1 MRKYL
6 LLFAVL
12 ILLSLAGCQIASGK
26 RALDLIPPSTPDF
39 FLISKRS
46 FESHKYPGEQETAI
60 GRYGPEVPV
69 AEEAGGLLLV
79 IVRFQ
84 DISSCGYYAEW
95 LMRGTEKRKA
105 PEEILEYVWVNGYK
119 TLYLEDPREQKT
131 YFAVQRGEFVVMIQ
145 ISWGERTPRREL
157 GLNFLR
163 KVLEL
168 Y

>member
-1 MRKYL
+1 MRKCL
-6 LLFAVL
+6 LLFVAF
-12 ILLSLAGCQIASGK
+12 ILPFLAGCQIVSGK
-26 RALDLIPPSTPDF
+26 RAIDLIPPSTPDF
-39 FLISKRS
+39 FLISRRS

-60 GRYGPEVPV
+60 GRYGPEVRI
-69 AEEAGGLLLV
+69 AEEAKGLLLI

-84 DISSCGYYAEW
+84 DVPSCGYYAEW

-105 PEEILEYVWVNGYK
+105 PEETLEYVWVNGYK
-119 TLYLEDPREQKT
+119 TLYLEDPREKKT

-145 ISWGERTPRREL
+145 ISWGERTPRRKL

>member
-1 MRKYL
+1 MRKCL
-6 LLFAVL
+6 LLFAAF
-12 ILLSLAGCQIASGK
+12 IFLSLAGCQIASGK
-26 RALDLIPPSTPDF
+26 RAIDLIPPSTPDF
-39 FLISKRS
+39 FLISRRS

-60 GRYGPEVPV
+60 GRYGPEVRV

-84 DISSCGYYAEW
+84 DVPSCRYYAEW
-95 LMRGTEKRKA
+95 LMRGTEERKA
-105 PEEILEYVWVNGYK
+105 PEEILEYVWVNGYR
-119 TLYLEDPREQKT
+119 TLCLEDPRERTT
-131 YFAVQRGEFVVMIQ
+131 YFLVRRGEFVVMIQ